1 MFDLRE
7 NMVIIDG
14 RIRTVD
20 ILYCRKGKGDTFN
33 IAFKGTPH
41 KNFSYGCDRVVW
53 ITNPIVYNV
62 KQCKVLHNNREL
74 LNVVHLNAFIH
85 GFSRYWYVE
94 FANGSSKSFSDDEIR
109 VEQSC
114 LDAAKAKH
122 VFEYM
127 KGVAKINALRADD
140 SEKSLLSIQY
150 DKVSFIHSV
159 SAAACFLNP
168 DRYPV
173 GKFPVDNLIYPFGAN
188 SSQFK
193 AVRAAFENQI
203 SVIQG
208 PPGTGKTQTI
218 LNILANII
226 LQKKTALIVSNNNSA
241 ILNVVEKLEKYDLDF
256 IAAVLGSKQNKELF
270 IETQSSKLIPS
281 DINKWD
287 SKAARKASFLKQVDT
302 QANNLLDVFKKQE
315 RLACAIQE
323 LDALRIEKEHFEQEV
338 AYNEDYALRGK
349 WKSAK
354 LVRLWQ
360 ELENMQEKNLSS
372 NIFSFLTKPIYT
384 YWVNLKLKTLFKGVK
399 ERIKVNDLEPFITY
413 IQHKFYEVK
422 ELELTK
428 EIQTLRKILDKC
440 DAKTLLAT
448 LQHDSMSCLR
458 NSLFNRYGGNHI
470 RPIYSLDTIDK
481 SLVDEYPIIL
491 STTFSARS
499 NFGDKVIFDYV
510 IMDEASQIS
519 SETGLL
525 ALTCAKNAV
534 IVGDTMQLPNVI
546 TSEDKQKMQKVAK
559 ECQVDTK
566 YDCSQHSFLQS
577 VCNVLPN
584 VTQTLLR
591 EHYRCHPK
599 IINFCNQKYY
609 GGKLIIMTSDN
620 GEDHVVSAVRIVKGN
635 HSRGNFNQREV
646 DVISQEVLPEMDVP
660 NVETGII
667 APYNDQVD
675 LIKKS
680 VSADIDVATVHKFQ
694 GREKDAIV
702 MSMVDDVVTAFSDD
716 SNLFNVAISRAKKK
730 FCLVVSSCQQP
741 ENSNVQHFLEY
752 LKYNNCTI
760 SDSNVHSIFDML
772 YAQYSAERLAYLSKY
787 KKISEY
793 DSENLAYSMLMEL
806 IEENQSFGHI
816 GIVCH
821 PMMRRIIRNVSLLP
835 LSYKSYALHPNT
847 HVDFLLYNRVG
858 KKPIVAIEVDG
869 YSFHK
874 SGTKQSHRDSMK
886 DEILK
891 IYGIPLLRL
900 STIGSGE
907 KKLIEEKLMSL

>member
-14 RIRTVD
+14 RIRTVE

-33 IAFKGTPH
+33 IAFKGTPN
-41 KNFSYGCDRVVW
+41 KNFSYGSDRVVW
-53 ITNPIVYNV
+53 LMNPIVYNV
-62 KQCKVLHNNREL
+62 NQCKVLHNNREL
-74 LNVVHLNAFIH
+74 LNVVCLNAFIH

-127 KGVAKINALRADD
+127 KGVAKINALKTDD

-150 DKVSFIHSV
+150 EKVSFIHSI

-173 GKFPVDNLIYPFGAN
+173 GKFPIDNLIYPFGAN

-241 ILNVVEKLEKYDLDF
+241 ILNIVEKLQKYDLDF
-256 IAAVLGSKQNKELF
+256 ITALLGSRKNKELF
-270 IETQSSKLIPS
+270 IESQSSKFIPL
-281 DINKWD
+281 DINKWE
-287 SKAARKASFLKQVDT
+287 STKARKASFLKQVDT
-302 QANNLLDVFKKQE
+302 QAKNLLDVFKKQE

-323 LDALRIEKEHFEQEV
+323 LESLRIEREHFEQEV
-338 AYNEDYALRGK
+338 AYSENYELRRK
-349 WKSAK
+349 KSAAK
-354 LVRLWQ
+354 LVSLWH
-360 ELENMQEKNLSS
+360 ELEKIQEKNIHS
-372 NIFSFLTKPIYT
+372 NILSIVTKPIYT
-384 YWVNLKLKTLFKGVK
+384 SWVNIKLKTLFKGVK
-399 ERIKVNDLEPFITY
+399 EKIKVNDLEPFITY

-428 EIQTLRKILDKC
+428 EIQTLRKTLEKC

-448 LQHDSMSCLR
+448 LQHDSMCCLR
-458 NSLFNRYGGNHI
+458 NSLFNQYGNNHI
-470 RPIYSLDTIDK
+470 RPVFSLDTIDK

-546 TSEDKQKMQKVAK
+546 TNDDKQKMQKIAK
-559 ECQVDTK
+559 ECQIDTK

-620 GEDHVVSAVRIVKGN
+620 GEEHVVSAIRTVKGN

-680 VSADIDVATVHKFQ
+680 ISADIDVATVHKFQ

-760 SDSNVHSIFDML
+760 SESNVHSIFDML
-772 YAQYSAERLAYLSKY
+772 YAQYTAERLAYLSKY

-793 DSENLAYSMLMEL
+793 DSENLAYSMLMQL
-806 IEENQSFGHI
+806 IDENQSFGHI
-816 GIVCH
+816 GVVCH
-821 PMMRRIIRNVSLLP
+821 PVLRRIIRNVSLLP
-835 LSYKSYALHPNT
+835 LQYKSYALHPNT

-858 KKPIVAIEVDG
+858 KKPILAIEVDG

-874 SGTKQSHRDSMK
+874 SGTKQSHRDTMK

-891 IYGIPLLRL
+891 LYGIPLLRL
-900 STIGSGE
+900 STIGSSE
-907 KKLIEEKLMSL
+907 KKQIVDKLMSL

>member
-1 MFDLRE
+1 MFDVRE

-33 IAFKGTPH
+33 IAFKGTP
-41 KNFSYGCDRVVW
+41 NENSSYGSDRVVW

-62 KQCKVLHNNREL
+62 NQCKVFDNDSEL
-74 LNVVHLNAFIH
+74 LNVVCLRAFIH

-94 FANGSSKSFSDDEIR
+94 YEKGKSKSFNDDEIR

-114 LDAAKAKH
+114 LDEDKSKN

-127 KGVAKINALRADD
+127 RRVAKINSLKADNSD
-140 SEKSLLSIQY
+140 KTLLSIQY
-150 DKVSFIHSV
+150 EKVSFITSV

-168 DRYPV
+168 DR
-173 GKFPVDNLIYPFGAN
+173 FPVVKYSVDQLIYPFGAN

-193 AVRAAFENQI
+193 AVRAAFENKI

-226 LQKKTALIVSNNNSA
+226 LQKKTALIVSSNNSA

-281 DINKWD
+281 DINKWE

-360 ELENMQEKNLSS
+360 ELEKMQEKNLSS

-384 YWVNLKLKTLFKGVK
+384 YWVNLKLKTLFKGINKGVQVDDLDAFITCIQHQFYGVK
-399 ERIKVNDLEPFITY
+399 EA
-413 IQHKFYEVK
+413 
-422 ELELTK
+422 ELVK
-428 EIQTLRKILDKC
+428 EIQTLRKALDKY
-440 DAKTLLAT
+440 DAKSLMAK
-448 LQHDSMSCLR
+448 LQNDSMCCLR
-458 NSLFNRYGGNHI
+458 NSLFNRYGNNHV
-470 RPIYSLDTIDK
+470 RRVYSLNTIDK

-499 NFGDKVIFDYV
+499 NFGDKVMFDYV
-510 IMDEASQIS
+510 IMDEASQVS
-519 SETGLL
+519 SDTGLL
-525 ALTCAKNAV
+525 AMTCAKNAV
-534 IVGDTMQLPNVI
+534 IVGDTMQLPNVVK
-546 TSEDKQKMQKVAK
+546 TDDKIKMQVVAK
-559 ECQVDTK
+559 ECHIDTK
-566 YDCSQHSFLQS
+566 YDCSLYSFLQA
-577 VCNVLPN
+577 VCNVLPD

-620 GEDHVVSAVRIVKGN
+620 GEENVVSAVRTVKGN
-635 HSRGNFNQREV
+635 HSRGNFNMREV
-646 DVISQEVLPEMDVP
+646 DVISQEVLPEMDTP
-660 NVETGII
+660 DDETGII
-667 APYNDQVD
+667 APYNDQVN
-675 LIKKS
+675 LIKER
-680 VSADIDVATVHKFQ
+680 VADKIDVATVHKFQ

-702 MSMVDDVVTAFSDD
+702 MSMVDDVVTDFTDD
-716 SNLFNVAISRAKKK
+716 SNLFNVAVSRAKKK
-730 FCLVVSSCQQP
+730 FCLVVSSCEQP
-741 ENSNVQHFLEY
+741 KNSNVQNFLDY

-760 SDSNVHSIFDML
+760 SESNVHSIFDML
-772 YAQYSAERLAYLSKY
+772 YAQYTAERLAYLSKY

-858 KKPIVAIEVDG
+858 KKPILAIEVDG

-874 SGTKQSHRDSMK
+874 SGTKQSHRDTMK

-907 KKLIEEKLMSL
+907 RKIIEEKLLSL

>member
-1 MFDLRE
+1 MFDVRE

-33 IAFKGTPH
+33 IAFKGTPN
-41 KNFSYGCDRVVW
+41 KNFSYGSDRVVW

-62 KQCKVLHNNREL
+62 NQCKVFHNDSEL
-74 LNVVHLNAFIH
+74 LNVVCLRAFIR

-94 FANGSSKSFSDDEIR
+94 FEKGKSKSFNDDEIR

-114 LDAAKAKH
+114 LDEDKSKN

-127 KGVAKINALRADD
+127 RRVAKINSLKADNSD
-140 SEKSLLSIQY
+140 KTLLSIQY
-150 DKVSFIHSV
+150 EKVSFITSV

-168 DRYPV
+168 DR
-173 GKFPVDNLIYPFGAN
+173 FPVVKYSVDQLIYPFGAN

-193 AVRAAFENQI
+193 AVRAAFENKI

-226 LQKKTALIVSNNNSA
+226 LQKKTALIVSSNNSA

-281 DINKWD
+281 DITKWE
-287 SKAARKASFLKQVDT
+287 SKAARKASFLKQVET

-360 ELENMQEKNLSS
+360 ELEKMQEKNHSS

-384 YWVNLKLKTLFKGVK
+384 YWVNLKLKILFKGINKGVQVDDLDTFITCIQHQFYGVK
-399 ERIKVNDLEPFITY
+399 ET
-413 IQHKFYEVK
+413 
-422 ELELTK
+422 ELVK
-428 EIQTLRKILDKC
+428 EIQTLRKALDKY
-440 DAKTLLAT
+440 DAKSLLAK
-448 LQHDSMSCLR
+448 LQNDSMCCLR
-458 NSLFNRYGGNHI
+458 NSLFNRYGNNHV
-470 RPIYSLDTIDK
+470 RRVYSLDTIDK

-499 NFGDKVIFDYV
+499 NFGDKVMFDYV

-519 SETGLL
+519 SDTGLL
-525 ALTCAKNAV
+525 AMTCAKNAV
-534 IVGDTMQLPNVI
+534 IVGDTMQLPNVVK
-546 TSEDKQKMQKVAK
+546 TDDKIKMQAVAK
-559 ECQVDTK
+559 ECHIDTK
-566 YDCSQHSFLQS
+566 YDCSLHSFLQA
-577 VCNVLPN
+577 VCNVLPD

-620 GEDHVVSAVRIVKGN
+620 GEEHVVSAIRTVKGN
-635 HSRGNFNQREV
+635 HSRGNLNQREV

-680 VSADIDVATVHKFQ
+680 ISADIDVATVHKFQ

-730 FCLVVSSCQQP
+730 FCLVVSSCEQP
-741 ENSNVQHFLEY
+741 KNSNVQNFLDY

-760 SDSNVHSIFDML
+760 SESNVHSIFDML
-772 YAQYSAERLAYLSKY
+772 YAQYTAERLAYLSKY

-858 KKPIVAIEVDG
+858 KKPILAIEVDG

-874 SGTKQSHRDSMK
+874 SGTKQSHRDTMK

-891 IYGIPLLRL
+891 LYGIPLLRL
-900 STIGSGE
+900 STIGSDE
-907 KKLIEEKLMSL
+907 RKQIVDKLMSL

>member
-14 RIRTVD
+14 RIKTVD

-33 IAFKGTPH
+33 IAFKGTP
-41 KNFSYGCDRVVW
+41 NENSSYGSDRVVW

-62 KQCKVLHNNREL
+62 NQCKVFDNDSEL
-74 LNVVHLNAFIH
+74 LNVVCLRAFIH

-94 FANGSSKSFSDDEIR
+94 YEKGKSKSFNDDEVR

-114 LDAAKAKH
+114 LDEDKSKN

-127 KGVAKINALRADD
+127 RRVAKINSLKADNSD
-140 SEKSLLSIQY
+140 KTLLSIQY
-150 DKVSFIHSV
+150 EKVCFITSV

-168 DRYPV
+168 DR
-173 GKFPVDNLIYPFGAN
+173 FPVVKYSVAQLIYPFGAN

-193 AVRAAFENQI
+193 AVRAAFENKI

-226 LQKKTALIVSNNNSA
+226 LQKKTALIVSSNNSA

-281 DINKWD
+281 DINKWE
-287 SKAARKASFLKQVDT
+287 SKAARKASFLQQVDT

-349 WKSAK
+349 WKSVK

-360 ELENMQEKNLSS
+360 ELEKMQEKNLSS

-384 YWVNLKLKTLFKGVK
+384 YWVNLKLKTLFKGINKGVQVDDLDAFITCIQHQFYGVK
-399 ERIKVNDLEPFITY
+399 EA
-413 IQHKFYEVK
+413 
-422 ELELTK
+422 ELVK
-428 EIQTLRKILDKC
+428 EIQTLRKALDKY
-440 DAKTLLAT
+440 DAKSLMAK
-448 LQHDSMSCLR
+448 LQNDSMCCLR
-458 NSLFNRYGGNHI
+458 NSLFNRYGNNHV
-470 RPIYSLDTIDK
+470 RRVYSLNTIDK

-499 NFGDKVIFDYV
+499 NFGDKVMFDYV
-510 IMDEASQIS
+510 IMDEASQVS
-519 SETGLL
+519 SDTGLL
-525 ALTCAKNAV
+525 AMTCAKNAV
-534 IVGDTMQLPNVI
+534 IVGDTMQLPNVVK
-546 TSEDKQKMQKVAK
+546 TDDKIKMQAVAK
-559 ECQVDTK
+559 ECHIDTK
-566 YDCSQHSFLQS
+566 YDCSLHSFLQA
-577 VCNVLPN
+577 VCNVLPD

-620 GEDHVVSAVRIVKGN
+620 GEEDVVSAIRTVKGN
-635 HSRGNFNQREV
+635 HSRGNFNMREV
-646 DVISQEVLPEMDVP
+646 DVISQEVLPEMDTP
-660 NVETGII
+660 DDETGII
-667 APYNDQVD
+667 APYNDQVN
-675 LIKKS
+675 LIKER
-680 VSADIDVATVHKFQ
+680 VADKIDVATVHKFQ

-702 MSMVDDVVTAFSDD
+702 MSMVDDVVTDFTDD
-716 SNLFNVAISRAKKK
+716 SNLFNVAVSRAKKK
-730 FCLVVSSCQQP
+730 FCLVVSSCEQP
-741 ENSNVQHFLEY
+741 KNSNVQNFLDY

-760 SDSNVHSIFDML
+760 SESNVHSIFDML
-772 YAQYSAERLAYLSKY
+772 YAQYTAERLAYLSKY

-858 KKPIVAIEVDG
+858 KKPILAIEVDG

-874 SGTKQSHRDSMK
+874 SGTKQSHRDTMK

-907 KKLIEEKLMSL
+907 RKIIEEKLLSL